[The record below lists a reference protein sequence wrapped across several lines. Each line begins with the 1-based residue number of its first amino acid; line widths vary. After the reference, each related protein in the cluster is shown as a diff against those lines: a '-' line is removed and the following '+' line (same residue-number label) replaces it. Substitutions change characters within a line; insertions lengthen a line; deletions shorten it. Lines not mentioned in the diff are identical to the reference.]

1 MTKLPLITSTISGA
15 PMLVAKKGSS
25 DDFLVLPFISD
36 SFGCC
41 IVRKFKHYDIDGFEL
56 ILTDSGW
63 KRNEDM
69 SGRLM
74 MSLR

>member
-1 MTKLPLITSTISGA
+1 MTKLPLVTSTISGA
-15 PMLVAKKGSS
+15 PMLVAKAGTN
-25 DDFLVLPFISD
+25 DFLVLPFVSD

-63 KRNEDM
+63 KRKEDM